1 MSWKGIPVGNHDG
14 SHWTLNGEPH
24 FTRPDLKP
32 VGMGYTWFG
41 ARQGYGG
48 LEQQVIKSTVEM
60 NNSLY
65 PKPNLERFTA
75 LDPFN
80 GQFGK

>member
-1 MSWKGIPVGNHDG
+1 M
-14 SHWTLNGEPH
+14 
-24 FTRPDLKP
+24 
-32 VGMGYTWFG
+32 GMGYTWFG
-41 ARQGYGG
+41 EKQGYGG

-65 PKPNLERFTA
+65 PKPNLERFTT